1 MTELPNQQVFEV
13 VDDNYQDKQ
22 QKVVNK
28 QLTIV
33 NQFFPPDYAATGQLI
48 EELAYELKG
57 NFDLVSVFSSQPAY
71 AFKCDDLPLWEYHQ
85 DISIRRSRSAIG
97 YGRIRS
103 KAVSG
108 AIFFLRAT
116 MHLLRYASRRKLV
129 LLTTAPP
136 FLPLL
141 GYFFNLCFQT
151 SYVCLLYDLYPDI
164 AVELNVIQE
173 QHWLAKLWE
182 SCNILTWRNSSA
194 IIVINS
200 TMKDRILE
208 KCPEIADKIV
218 IIPNWCDTEKIQPIE
233 KKDNWF
239 AEKYNLTDRF
249 TVLYSGNMGR
259 CHDMETLVNA
269 MIILR
274 DTPIQFMFIGS
285 GDKLKYIQNQVETH
299 NLDNCLFLP
308 YQSKEDLPYSLT
320 TGDVAIVSIDKNMEG
335 LVVPSKLYSALAA
348 GVPIA
353 AICPAH
359 SYLHSVLS
367 AGNCGEAFVN
377 GDSEGLANYID
388 RLSKHP
394 ELVRS
399 LGHSARDY
407 CLKNYTRE
415 KIAQDYLKLLKSLP

>member
-1 MTELPNQQVFEV
+1 MTELPDRQVFEV
-13 VDDNYQDKQ
+13 MDGNYQDKQ
-22 QKVVNK
+22 KKV
-28 QLTIV
+28 LTIV

-57 NFDLVSVFSSQPAY
+57 NFDLVSVFSSQPGY
-71 AFKCDDLPLWEYHQ
+71 AFKSDDLPRWEHHQ
-85 DISIRRSRSAIG
+85 DISIRRSKSAIG
-97 YGRIRS
+97 YGRIRG

-108 AIFFLRAT
+108 LIFFMRAT
-116 MHLLRYASRRKLV
+116 MHLLRHAHRRQLI

-164 AVELNVIQE
+164 AVELNVIKKQN
-173 QHWLAKLWE
+173 WLTKLWE
-182 SCNILTWRNSSA
+182 SCNRLTWRKASA
-194 IIVINS
+194 IIVLNS
-200 TMKDRILE
+200 TMKDLILK
-208 KCPEIADKIV
+208 KCPEIANKIV
-218 IIPNWCDTEKIQPIE
+218 IIPNWSDTEKIQPLA

-239 AEKYNLTDRF
+239 AQKYNLIERF
-249 TVLYSGNMGR
+249 TVIYSGNMGR
-259 CHDMETLVNA
+259 CHDMTTLMNA
-269 MIILR
+269 IIILR
-274 DTPIQFMFIGS
+274 DSPIQFVFIGS
-285 GDKLKYIQNQVETH
+285 GDKREYLQNQVAAH
-299 NLDNCLFLP
+299 HLDNCLFFP
-308 YQSKEDLPYSLT
+308 YQSKENLPYSLT
-320 TGDVAIVSIDKNMEG
+320 TGDVAIVSIDKHMEG

-348 GVPIA
+348 GIPIA

-388 RLSKHP
+388 RLSKNP

-399 LGHSARDY
+399 LGRSARAY
-407 CLKNYTRE
+407 CLENYTKE
-415 KIAQDYLKLLKSLP
+415 KVAQDYLKLLESLL